1 MFIFTTRKGNCGK
14 VMFLPPAT
22 KLGQGYI
29 FTGVCDSVHRGGLP
43 QCMLGYH
50 PPPRQGRP
58 PARRPP
64 WQGRPPPGR
73 ADPHSPHQGDIDRRY
88 SQQAGGMRPTGMQ
101 FLLHLS
107 VSHFVR
113 GGVRGRGV
121 CMAGGHEWQERRPL
135 KRAVCILLECIRVLR
150 FMCFVNDGHAF
161 YK

>member
-1 MFIFTTRKGNCGK
+1 
-14 VMFLPPAT
+14 MFLPPAT

-50 PPPRQGRP
+50 PPARQTPSKETPLAG
-58 PARRPP
+58 
-64 WQGRPPPGR
+64 QTPPGR

-88 SQQAGGMRPTGMQ
+88 SQQAGGICPTGMQ

-121 CMAGGHEWQERRPL
+121 CMAGGARVAGETATEAGGMHPTRMHS
-135 KRAVCILLECIRVLR
+135 CLEIYVFRE
-150 FMCFVNDGHAF
+150 
-161 YK
+161 